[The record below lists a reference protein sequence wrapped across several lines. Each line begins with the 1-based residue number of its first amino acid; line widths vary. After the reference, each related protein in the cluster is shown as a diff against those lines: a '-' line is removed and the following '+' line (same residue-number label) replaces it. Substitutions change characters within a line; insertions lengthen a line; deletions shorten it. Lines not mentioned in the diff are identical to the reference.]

1 MSEEGEFIAN
11 SVKVKILEKNR
22 RRPLTVVLKFKL
34 SFLGCKTCGLDSC
47 QLLSHCSSPQQRQ
60 RPEAKNWGSSW
71 WHLCIKSCEFNC
83 LSVYTGLA
91 PPKTPIQPAILFFF
105 FSCFKRCL
113 LSDLGDAFCSISSTS
128 GMPSVAA
135 WKTECRKPFSSA
147 GRGLKVKNM
156 PKK

>member
-1 MSEEGEFIAN
+1 MSEEGKFIAN
-11 SVKVKILEKNR
+11 SVKLKILEKNR

-47 QLLSHCSSPQQRQ
+47 QLLSNCSSPQQRQ
-60 RPEAKNWGSSW
+60 RPEAKTQGVQLMASLYQKLW
-71 WHLCIKSCEFNC
+71 
-83 LSVYTGLA
+83 
-91 PPKTPIQPAILFFF
+91 IQLFIHVHWPRPSQDSQPTCNPFF
-105 FSCFKRCL
+105 LSCFKLCL

-135 WKTECRKPFSSA
+135 WKTKCRKPSSSA

>member
-1 MSEEGEFIAN
+1 MSEEGKFIAN
-11 SVKVKILEKNR
+11 SVKLKILEN

-47 QLLSHCSSPQQRQ
+47 QLLYNYSSPQQRQ
-60 RPEAKNWGSSW
+60 RPEAKNRGSSW
-71 WHLCIKSCEFNC
+71 WHLCIKS
-83 LSVYTGLA
+83 LW
-91 PPKTPIQPAILFFF
+91 IQLFIRVHWPRPSQDSQPTCNPFF
-105 FSCFKRCL
+105 LSCFKRCL

-135 WKTECRKPFSSA
+135 WKTECRKPSSSA